1 MENES
6 QGGPNRRNERVNEIR
21 RRRIC
26 LALHSRIACLT
37 TLGVGGEGLRPHH
50 QSPLLARALFE
61 TSFNKWY
68 HNMSPAPLF
77 ERIRQ

>member
-21 RRRIC
+21 RRRLR

-37 TLGVGGEGLRPHH
+37 TLAVGAEALRPHR
-50 QSPLLARALFE
+50 QSALFA
-61 TSFNKWY
+61 SAAP
-68 HNMSPAPLF
+68 HNGGAWHHNISLSLIS
-77 ERIRQ
+77 ERAKE